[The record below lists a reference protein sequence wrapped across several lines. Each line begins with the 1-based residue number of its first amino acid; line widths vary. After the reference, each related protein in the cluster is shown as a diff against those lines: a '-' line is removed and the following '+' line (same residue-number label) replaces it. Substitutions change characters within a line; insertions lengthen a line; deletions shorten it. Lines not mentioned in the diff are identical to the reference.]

1 MLTHMH
7 TISTLC
13 GEQLGSKGEA
23 AEEIEKK
30 KEVLVNDRTLAR
42 LGPDSDQA
50 ASSQCVA
57 LG

>member
-1 MLTHMH
+1 MH